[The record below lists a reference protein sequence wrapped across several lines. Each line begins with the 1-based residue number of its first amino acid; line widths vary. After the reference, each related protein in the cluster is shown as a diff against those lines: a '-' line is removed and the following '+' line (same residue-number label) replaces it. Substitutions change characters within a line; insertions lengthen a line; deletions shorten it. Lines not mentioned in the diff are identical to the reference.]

1 MQVGFLP
8 SSGHV
13 ALCRGSFG
21 GQNWRAGNGSHR
33 QARNLLN
40 ASQCTKTLTS
50 QQRTVQIQKPSAIR
64 LGNPE
69 VEGDKQAQKMFE
81 KFQGGNLASSPED
94 NCTVTNNRQPKVT
107 FLLLQVSHDTTASPG
122 SQSLEIGRTLP
133 VVSQSGSGTVFLLPE
148 D

>member
-1 MQVGFLP
+1 M
-8 SSGHV
+8 
-13 ALCRGSFG
+13 
-21 GQNWRAGNGSHR
+21 
-33 QARNLLN
+33 
-40 ASQCTKTLTS
+40 
-50 QQRTVQIQKPSAIR
+50 PSAMR